1 MGPVI
6 EAAGTISK
14 GPGGSG
20 SAPNWADM
28 TLMMVVMVV
37 TTPWLTVIRHCT
49 PWIMDPVI
57 CALPAF
63 SHSPASV
70 LPAELSV
77 VVK

>member
-37 TTPWLTVIRHCT
+37 TTPLANS
-49 PWIMDPVI
+49 D
-57 CALPAF
+57 
-63 SHSPASV
+63 
-70 LPAELSV
+70 
-77 VVK
+77 